1 MFPSLVNCSTIDW
14 FAEWPREAL
23 HSVATRLLTEEN
35 LELGDK
41 NVHLESCVTFFKDA
55 HVFVARRSEAFLA
68 ELGRHNY
75 VTPTSYLELL
85 ATYKQV
91 LALKR
96 DEVGTLKN
104 RLRVGLDKLIATAEQ
119 VEDLQ
124 VKLTAMEPVL
134 IKTQGEVEVMIVNI
148 DKDKKDAAETQTIVA
163 AEEEAAQTK
172 AAETKA
178 IADDAQ
184 RDLDEAL
191 PALEEAVKC
200 LNSLKKSDIDEV
212 RTMGKPPAGVKLTME
227 ACCIMFNVK
236 PEMEKNPDGA
246 LPRLLNAFTLSTRV
260 ESRRGG
266 RGLFFERF

>member
-1 MFPSLVNCSTIDW
+1 M
-14 FAEWPREAL
+14 
-23 HSVATRLLTEEN
+23 
-35 LELGDK
+35 
-41 NVHLESCVTFFKDA
+41 
-55 HVFVARRSEAFLA
+55 FVARRSEAFLA

-96 DEVGTLKN
+96 DEVGTLKT

-134 IKTQGEVEVMIVNI
+134 IKTQGEVEEMIVNI

-212 RTMGKPPAGVKLTME
+212 RTMGKPPAG
-227 ACCIMFNVK
+227 
-236 PEMEKNPDGA
+236 
-246 LPRLLNAFTLSTRV
+246 AFRV
-260 ESRRGG
+260 LASRRGLV
-266 RGLFFERF
+266 RWRRVVWRK

>member
-1 MFPSLVNCSTIDW
+1 M
-14 FAEWPREAL
+14 
-23 HSVATRLLTEEN
+23 
-35 LELGDK
+35 
-41 NVHLESCVTFFKDA
+41 
-55 HVFVARRSEAFLA
+55 
-68 ELGRHNY
+68 
-75 VTPTSYLELL
+75 
-85 ATYKQV
+85 
-91 LALKR
+91 
-96 DEVGTLKN
+96 KN

-227 ACCIMFNVK
+227 ACCIMFSVK
-236 PEMEKNPDGA
+236 PEMEKNPDG
-246 LPRLLNAFTLSTRV
+246 
-260 ESRRGG
+260 
-266 RGLFFERF
+266 LFQRPS

>member
-1 MFPSLVNCSTIDW
+1 M
-14 FAEWPREAL
+14 
-23 HSVATRLLTEEN
+23 
-35 LELGDK
+35 
-41 NVHLESCVTFFKDA
+41 
-55 HVFVARRSEAFLA
+55 
-68 ELGRHNY
+68 
-75 VTPTSYLELL
+75 TPTSYLELL

-96 DEVGTLKN
+96 DEVGTLKT

-134 IKTQGEVEVMIVNI
+134 IKTQGEVEEMIVNI
-148 DKDKKDAAETQTIVA
+148 DKDKKDAAETQAIVA

-212 RTMGKPPAGVKLTME
+212 RTMGKPPAG
-227 ACCIMFNVK
+227 
-236 PEMEKNPDGA
+236 
-246 LPRLLNAFTLSTRV
+246 AFRV
-260 ESRRGG
+260 LASRRGLV
-266 RGLFFERF
+266 RWRRVVWRK

>member
-1 MFPSLVNCSTIDW
+1 MPEVELRVDGVSAT
-14 FAEWPREAL
+14 PRPRDA
-23 HSVATRLLTEEN
+23 VRR
-35 LELGDK
+35 
-41 NVHLESCVTFFKDA
+41 CVTFFKDA

-96 DEVGTLKN
+96 DEVGTLKT

-134 IKTQGEVEVMIVNI
+134 IKTQGEVEEMIVNI

-212 RTMGKPPAGVKLTME
+212 
-227 ACCIMFNVK
+227 
-236 PEMEKNPDGA
+236 
-246 LPRLLNAFTLSTRV
+246 
-260 ESRRGG
+260 
-266 RGLFFERF
+266 